1 MKRIEQFFINLTHLR
16 VWLPVVLTAGW
27 MACVVLM
34 GDNLFKALFSTL
46 YLVTIP
52 GYVTYRVLVGYPSR
66 ESRARAF
73 GYVVGL
79 SLVALMVIGL
89 SINQLVPLWYGQR
102 TPLTTFN
109 FAVVIAGF
117 VSFMSI
123 ATAFRV
129 RPKQQ
134 FTRYKLYVGLTFLAQ
149 YRQKTWQIL
158 GALALL
164 AALPFLA
171 IGGAN
176 TLNNGGSNW
185 LALLT
190 LGLVAVVLFWFAWTN
205 KQYFLALYPFVLY
218 CVFAVILLGTSM
230 RGWEITGHDVM
241 QEFQVFQLT
250 SQHALWNMGF
260 YQDAYMACLSITI
273 LPTIFERLTGVYD
286 PYIYKLV
293 FQLIFALAGPILYSG
308 LRAYVPRKT
317 AFLAAVVFLSFPT
330 FLMDIMM
337 LNRQEIA
344 FVCFL
349 LALLA
354 GLDRQ
359 LPRVARHLLII
370 LFLGGTVLSH
380 YSTSYMLVGVLGIA
394 LVLGTALRIARPLLR
409 RWKLRSL
416 EGPYFS
422 IFPPYII
429 ALMIAMVVG
438 WNGLA
443 TNTAGNISQ
452 TFTSVGS
459 AITRIINPSAAPATK
474 RVDVGVDPTA
484 STFEQFLQRTN
495 NNRVLDDSEYYTDAV
510 GTQYAPVEIPEAVQA
525 TTPPFAALH
534 VSTDAL
540 NGVYSV
546 VRQAYV
552 GVLAL
557 LFALG
562 IWLMTFRRSATD
574 IPLQYAIFC
583 ISFLAMVVVQVVLP
597 SSAVDYGLAR
607 VIQQGLL
614 LLSLPAVVG
623 CVWLLAR
630 LKVPFRRR
638 FRWTGVGLVGLFLI
652 LSGFVPALTGG
663 FKPTLSLANAGFYYE
678 AYYTRA
684 DEIWADAWLA
694 ANTPHGSRVYA
705 DEFARRKL
713 ITYGGLFAE
722 STLVPRAIPVDSYVY
737 LSSGNTTFNEVPVYY
752 KGQLL
757 YYSVPYYFLNT
768 HKDVLYNSR
777 GVVIYK

>member
-16 VWLPVVLTAGW
+16 VWLPIALSAGW
-27 MACVVLM
+27 MACVILM
-34 GDNLFKALFSTL
+34 GDSVFRAMFSTL
-46 YLVTIP
+46 YLVTVP
-52 GYVTYRVLVGYPSR
+52 GYVTYRLLVGYPTR

-79 SLVALMVIGL
+79 SLVTLMVIGL
-89 SINQLVPLWYGQR
+89 SINQLIPLLYNQPA
-102 TPLTTFN
+102 PLTTFN
-109 FAVVIAGF
+109 FALCIAGF
-117 VSFMSI
+117 VSGVSI
-123 ATAFRV
+123 LTAFRV
-129 RPKQQ
+129 RPRQQ
-134 FTRYKLYVGLTFLAQ
+134 FKRYKIYFGLNYLAESKRRAGQ
-149 YRQKTWQIL
+149 TIAAIL
-158 GALALL
+158 FVAT
-164 AALPFLA
+164 LPFLA
-171 IGGAN
+171 IGGAH

-185 LALLT
+185 LALAT
-190 LGLVAVVLFWFAWTN
+190 LALVALVLLWFAWTN
-205 KQYFLALYPFVLY
+205 KQYLLALYPFVLY
-218 CVFAVILLGTSM
+218 CVFAAILLGTSM

-250 SQHALWNMGF
+250 SQHSLWSMGF

-286 PYIYKLV
+286 PYIFKLI

-317 AFLAAVVFLSFPT
+317 AFLAAIVFLSFPT

-344 FVCFL
+344 FICFL

-370 LFLGGTVLSH
+370 IFLGGTVLSH

-394 LVLGTALRIARPLLR
+394 LCIGAVLWLLRPLLR
-409 RWKLRSL
+409 RWKLKSL
-416 EGPYFS
+416 DGSYFS

-429 ALMIAMVVG
+429 VLMIAMVIG

-443 TNTAGNISQ
+443 THTAGNISQ
-452 TFTSVGS
+452 TFTSVTN
-459 AITRIINPSAAPATK
+459 AVTRL
-474 RVDVGVDPTA
+474 VDPSTA
-484 STFEQFLQRTN
+484 SPAIHPEESANSDASIIDQFLQYTDQ
-495 NNRVLDDSEYYTDAV
+495 NRVLDDEEYYPDAANA
-510 GTQYAPVEIPEAVQA
+510 QYRPTEIPEAIQPVA
-525 TTPPFAALH
+525 TPLATLG
-534 VSTDAL
+534 VSSDVL
-540 NGVYSV
+540 NVAYSLM
-546 VRQAYV
+546 RQAYV
-552 GVLAL
+552 GILAL
-557 LFALG
+557 LFAVG
-562 IWLMTFRRSATD
+562 IGVMLLRRSATSM
-574 IPLQYAIFC
+574 PLQYPIFC

-630 LKVPFRRR
+630 AKVSFQRR
-638 FRWTGVGLVGLFLI
+638 FRLAGVGLTAMFVI
-652 LSGFVPALTGG
+652 LSGLLPALTGG
-663 FKPTLSLANAGFYYE
+663 FKPTLALANAGFYYE

-684 DEIWADAWLA
+684 DEIKADTWLA
-694 ANTPHGSRVYA
+694 TNTPQGSRVYA

-713 ITYGGLFAE
+713 IAYGGLFAE
-722 STLVPRAIPVDSYVY
+722 PTLVPAAIPIDSYVY
-737 LSSGNTTFNEVPVYY
+737 LSSGNTAFKEVPVYY

-757 YYSVPYYFLNT
+757 YYSVPYYFLST
-768 HKDVLYNSR
+768 HKNVLYNSS

>member
-16 VWLPVVLTAGW
+16 VWLPIVLSAGW
-27 MACVVLM
+27 MACVILM
-34 GDNLFKALFSTL
+34 GDNLFRALFSTL
-46 YLVTIP
+46 YLVTVP
-52 GYVTYRVLVGYPSR
+52 GYVTYRVLVGYPTR

-79 SLVALMVIGL
+79 SIVALMLIGL
-89 SINQLVPLWYGQR
+89 SINQLVPLLYGQR
-102 TPLTTFN
+102 APLTAFN
-109 FAVVIAGF
+109 FALSIAGF
-117 VSFMSI
+117 VTFMSI
-123 ATAFRV
+123 FTAFRA
-129 RPKQQ
+129 RPRQQ
-134 FTRYKLYVGLTFLAQ
+134 FKRYKFYFGFTFLAQ
-149 YRQKTWQIL
+149 HKQKIWQIL
-158 GALALL
+158 GALVLL
-164 AALPFLA
+164 SALPFLA
-171 IGGAN
+171 IGGAH
-176 TLNNGGSNW
+176 TLNNGGTNW
-185 LALLT
+185 LALVT
-190 LGLVAVVLFWFAWTN
+190 LGLVAVVIFWFAWTN
-205 KQYFLALYPFVLY
+205 KQYLLAMYPFVLY
-218 CVFAVILLGTSM
+218 CVFAAILLGTSM

-250 SQHALWNMGF
+250 SQHSLWSMGF
-260 YQDAYMACLSITI
+260 YQDAYTACLSITI

-293 FQLIFALAGPILYSG
+293 FQLIFALSGPILFSG

-317 AFLAAVVFLSFPT
+317 AFLAAIVFLSFPT

-359 LPRVARHLLII
+359 LPRIARHILMI

-380 YSTSYMLVGVLGIA
+380 YSTSYMIVGVLAVA
-394 LVLGTALRIARPLLR
+394 LCIGTVLRLARPLIR
-409 RWKLRSL
+409 RWKLHSL

-429 ALMIAMVVG
+429 ALTIAMVVG

-443 TNTAGNISQ
+443 THTAGNISQ
-452 TFTSVGS
+452 TFNSVGT
-459 AITRIINPSAAPATK
+459 AVTRIINPSAVPAVKTSY
-474 RVDVGVDPTA
+474 DGIDP
-484 STFEQFLQRTN
+484 SLNTFDQFLQYTTN
-495 NNRVLDDSEYYTDAV
+495 SRIFDNSEYYNDAV
-510 GTQYAPVEIPEAVQA
+510 GSQYKPVEVSEAIQ
-525 TTPPFAALH
+525 PPAPPLAAAG
-534 VSTDAL
+534 VSGDML
-540 NGVYSV
+540 NGVYGFI
-546 VRQAYV
+546 RQAYV

-562 IWLMTFRRSATD
+562 LWVMLFRRSATQM
-574 IPLQYAIFC
+574 PLQYAIFC
-583 ISFLAMVVVQVVLP
+583 ISFLVMVVLQVVLP

-623 CVWLLAR
+623 GIWLLA
-630 LKVPFRRR
+630 KMKIPFGRR
-638 FRWTGVGLVGLFLI
+638 FRIVGAGLFGLFLI
-652 LSGFVPALTGG
+652 LSGFLPALTGG

-684 DEIWADAWLA
+684 DEIQADVWLA
-694 ANTPHGSRVYA
+694 TNTPHGSRVYA

-713 ITYGGLFAE
+713 IAYGGLFAQ

-737 LSSGNTTFNEVPVYY
+737 VSSGNTAFNEVPVYY
-752 KGQLL
+752 RGQLL
-757 YYSVPYYFLNT
+757 YYTVPYYFLNT
-768 HKDVLYNSR
+768 HKDVLYNSI
-777 GVVIYK
+777 GVLIYK

>member
-16 VWLPVVLTAGW
+16 VWLPILLSAGW
-27 MACVVLM
+27 MACVILM
-34 GDNLFKALFSTL
+34 GDSVFRAIFSTA
-46 YLVTIP
+46 YLVTMP
-52 GYVTYRVLVGYPSR
+52 GYVLYRTLVGYPTR

-79 SLVALMVIGL
+79 SLVTLMVIGL
-89 SINQLVPLWYGQR
+89 SINQLVPLAYGQR
-102 TPLTTFN
+102 APLTTFN
-109 FAVVIAGF
+109 FALVIAGF
-117 VSFMSI
+117 VTIMSI
-123 ATAFRV
+123 LTAFRL

-134 FTRYKLYVGLTFLAQ
+134 FRRYKFYLGFSFLAQ
-149 YRQKTWQIL
+149 HKQKAGQIIL
-158 GALALL
+158 ALMLL

-185 LALLT
+185 LALVT
-190 LGLVAVVLFWFAWTN
+190 LGLVAVVIFWFAWTN
-205 KQYFLALYPFVLY
+205 KQYLLALYPFVLY
-218 CVFAVILLGTSM
+218 CVFAAILLGTSM

-250 SQHALWNMGF
+250 SQHSLWSMGF

-273 LPTIFERLTGVYD
+273 LPTIFERLTGIYD

-293 FQLIFALAGPILYSG
+293 FQLIFALSGPILFSG

-317 AFLAAVVFLSFPT
+317 AFLAAIVFMSFPT

-359 LPRVARHLLII
+359 LPRIARHILII

-394 LVLGTALRIARPLLR
+394 LVIGVMLRLARPLLR
-409 RWKLRSL
+409 RWKFRTL

-429 ALMIAMVVG
+429 VLMMAMVVV

-443 TNTAGNISQ
+443 THTAGNISQ
-452 TFTSVGS
+452 TFTSVSS
-459 AITRIINPSAAPATK
+459 AVTRIVNPSAVPAAK
-474 RVDVGVDPTA
+474 HVDDGVDP
-484 STFEQFLQRTN
+484 SLSDFEQFLQYTDH
-495 NNRVLDDSEYYTDAV
+495 NRVFDDDEYYADANGV
-510 GTQYAPVEIPEAVQA
+510 QYKPTEIPEAIQ
-525 TTPPFAALH
+525 PPAPAFTALH
-534 VSTDAL
+534 ISGEAL
-540 NGVYSV
+540 NAVYGFI
-546 VRQAYV
+546 RQAYV

-562 IWLMTFRRSATD
+562 IWVMLFRRSATHMP
-574 IPLQYAIFC
+574 IQYAIFC

-614 LLSLPAVVG
+614 LLSLPAIVG

-638 FRWTGVGLVGLFLI
+638 FRLSAVGLVGLFVI
-652 LSGFVPALTGG
+652 LSGLLSALTGG
-663 FKPTLSLANAGFYYE
+663 FKPTLALSNSGFYYE

-684 DEIWADAWLA
+684 DEIQADAWLA
-694 ANTPHGSRVYA
+694 TQTPRGSRVYA

-713 ITYGGLFAE
+713 ITYGGIFAE
-722 STLVPRAIPVDSYVY
+722 PTLVPRAIPVDSYVY
-737 LSSGNTTFNEVPVYY
+737 VSSGNTAFQEVPVYF
-752 KGQLL
+752 KGQLI

-768 HKDVLYNSR
+768 HKDVLYNSD
-777 GVVIYK
+777 GVLIYK